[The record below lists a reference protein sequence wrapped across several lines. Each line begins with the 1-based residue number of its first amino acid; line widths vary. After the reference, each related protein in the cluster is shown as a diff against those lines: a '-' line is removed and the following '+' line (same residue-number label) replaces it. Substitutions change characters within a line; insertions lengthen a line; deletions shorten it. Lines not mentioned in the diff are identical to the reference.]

1 MADDATRYQE
11 CFVQGRRTEFFQNV
25 LAFPPRNETRI
36 SLNLSNMKK
45 LLSGNLVRTQIHGFR
60 LPLAIRFLV
69 VVCSLDDGRN
79 WANTL
84 SF

>member
-1 MADDATRYQE
+1 MMP
-11 CFVQGRRTEFFQNV
+11 QGTKNALCREEGQNFFQNV

-36 SLNLSNMKK
+36 SLKLSNMKK
-45 LLSGNLVRTQIHGFR
+45 LLSGNLVGTQIHGFR